1 MNKIYNENESSRS
14 KLIEDLKKLPK
25 VNAPDN
31 FEFNL
36 MTRIQ
41 NKTFQ
46 TTDEKISGFSLA
58 KFLAPSAVVVAVVL
72 LFFIF
77 YPQKEQINNIRMSQE
92 RTIIPPV
99 VQPEN
104 HQIQAK
110 DLAINKQIPKSS
122 NKQTEERNQ
131 SVQEQPE
138 PQLFRANR
146 SDLLQNNQNAISLDE
161 YISGDN
167 SNQRNLQRG
176 SVVTSEN
183 QLPEFDGFFIK
194 QKTDPQ
200 TLKRYREVVDSMKK
214 AQLKLDSLKKAS
226 NLP

>member
-1 MNKIYNENESSRS
+1 
-14 KLIEDLKKLPK
+14 
-25 VNAPDN
+25 
-31 FEFNL
+31 
-36 MTRIQ
+36 
-41 NKTFQ
+41 
-46 TTDEKISGFSLA
+46 
-58 KFLAPSAVVVAVVL
+58 
-72 LFFIF
+72 
-77 YPQKEQINNIRMSQE
+77 MSQE